1 MGATLEFTRL
11 RAESY
16 SSAKVQLQEQTMSQ
30 DPYSGDFN
38 TCYDYDNKSRKFETA
53 EEFCDWVE
61 EEGEKREAYFY
72 KLDGDRWLVGAWC
85 AC

>member
-1 MGATLEFTRL
+1 MGATLEFARL
-11 RAESY
+11 E
-16 SSAKVQLQEQTMSQ
+16 AKDYRTAIVILQEGFYTT

-38 TCYDYDNKSRKFETA
+38 TCYDYDNKSRKFESV
-53 EEFCDWVE
+53 EEFTDWVE
-61 EEGEKREAYFY
+61 DEGEKREAYFY